1 MRQIH
6 ILTLFPHLFDYFN
19 HSILGRA
26 KTKGLVEFFIHDLRN
41 YSTDKHKSVD
51 DHPYGGGAGMVMRVD
66 VLVSAVRDLKEKFKI
81 EHVVLMS
88 PRGETFSHGI
98 AQNLSGLNSWLI
110 ICGRY
115 EGLDQRAIQMV
126 VNQEISLGDYVITGG
141 ELAAQIVADAA
152 LRLVPGVVG
161 NEEGPQYDS
170 FADGLL
176 EYPHY
181 TRPAEF
187 EGQKVPEVLLNGNH
201 EEIKKWREDESLK
214 LTLKNRPDLAEKF
227 LKKQK

>member
-26 KTKGLVEFFIHDLRN
+26 QKKGLVQFFIHDLRN

-51 DHPYGGGAGMVMRVD
+51 DQPYGGGAGMVLKVD

-88 PRGETFSHGI
+88 PRGKTFSHSI
-98 AQNLSGLNSWLI
+98 AQNLSNLNSWLI

-115 EGLDQRAIQMV
+115 EGLDERAIQMV
-126 VNQEISLGDYVITGG
+126 VDQEISLGDYVITGG
-141 ELAAQIVADAA
+141 ELASQVVADAA
-152 LRLVPGVVG
+152 LRLIPGVVG
-161 NEEGPQYDS
+161 NSESPQFDS
-170 FADGLL
+170 FANGLL

-187 EGQKVPEVLLNGNH
+187 EGKKVPEILLNGNH
-201 EEIKKWREDESLK
+201 EEIKKWRDSESLK
-214 LTLKNRPDLAEKF
+214 LTLKNRPDLVEKF